1 MKEKELTKRQIA
13 NLHRQIE
20 EVRVGKVAPGRVW
33 QVTKRPDGTFARVQL
48 DPEKVRQERAAEA
61 AAEEA
66 LALTARRKLGVSQD
80 RFAAMLGISAAT
92 LRNWEQRRRNPSG
105 AAELL
110 LRIAAENPAA
120 VLAVTQG

>member
-1 MKEKELTKRQIA
+1 MKEKEPTKKQITRI
-13 NLHRQIE
+13 HE
-20 EVRVGKVAPGRVW
+20 EMEAVRVGKIAPGRVW
-33 QVTKRPDGTFARVQL
+33 QVTRRADGTIERVQL

-61 AAEEA
+61 EVEEA

-92 LRNWEQRRRNPSG
+92 LRNWEQKRRNPSG

-110 LRIAAENPAA
+110 LRVATRNPEV
-120 VLAVTQG
+120 VLAVAQD